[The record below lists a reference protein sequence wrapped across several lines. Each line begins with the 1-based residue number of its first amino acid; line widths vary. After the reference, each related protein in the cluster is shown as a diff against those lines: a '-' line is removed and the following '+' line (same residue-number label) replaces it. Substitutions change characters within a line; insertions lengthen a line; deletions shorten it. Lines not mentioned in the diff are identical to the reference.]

1 MNKNFYKLIQYLFV
15 TICFL
20 IIFKT
25 IKEEKEI
32 HNIMFNIDIYKFFPA
47 VIVSIFLVLVY
58 SQMIFKLSRH
68 TTSLKISK
76 KKWIYI
82 FLNSQFLDTIPFAG
96 FIYKAVNLKKYNLE
110 YKYFVFVYAF
120 IFYSWIII
128 YLFLFFIDTVIISL
142 YFGLVKYFYISIL
155 FLISSVMVFFFI
167 KLMNHLSHKFPSK
180 LYLLSKAK
188 ELIIF
193 TDKNLVKKNILI
205 FLKSGTII
213 HISEFCLYYLVISF
227 LQLDLSFKIIF
238 TIFFVNSLID
248 FFPITPKNIGISEL
262 ISGLLLSLI
271 GFNFTTGVLIRI
283 FIRLSSIFATII
295 LFLFNNIFLSE
306 RNE

>member
-1 MNKNFYKLIQYLFV
+1 MNKNFYKLIQYLFI
-15 TICFL
+15 TICFF

-68 TTSLKISK
+68 TTNLKISK
-76 KKWIYI
+76 KKWVYI

-120 IFYSWIII
+120 IFYSWIIV
-128 YLFLFFIDTVIISL
+128 YLFLFFIDTIIISL
-142 YFGLVKYFYISIL
+142 YFGLIKYFYISIL

-167 KLMNHLSHKFPSK
+167 KLINHLSNKFPSN

-193 TDKNLVKKNILI
+193 TNKNLVKKNILI

-213 HISEFCLYYLVISF
+213 HISEFCLYYLVINF
-227 LQLDLSFKIIF
+227 LQLDLSFKVIF

-248 FFPITPKNIGISEL
+248 FFPITPKNIGVSEL

-306 RNE
+306 KNE

>member
-1 MNKNFYKLIQYLFV
+1 LV
-15 TICFL
+15 
-20 IIFKT
+20 IFKT

-58 SQMIFKLSRH
+58 SQMIFKLSRN
-68 TTSLKISK
+68 TTNLKISK
-76 KKWIYI
+76 KNWIYI

-120 IFYSWIII
+120 VFYSWIII

-167 KLMNHLSHKFPSK
+167 KLINNLSHRLSSS
-180 LYLLSKAK
+180 LYLLSKAR

-193 TDKNLVKKNILI
+193 TNKNLVKKNILI

-227 LQLDLSFKIIF
+227 LQLDLSFKVIF

-306 RNE
+306 KNE

>member
-1 MNKNFYKLIQYLFV
+1 MV
-15 TICFL
+15 
-20 IIFKT
+20 IFKT

-58 SQMIFKLSRH
+58 SQMIFKLSRN
-68 TTSLKISK
+68 TTNLKISK
-76 KKWIYI
+76 KNWIYI

-120 IFYSWIII
+120 VFYSWIII

-167 KLMNHLSHKFPSK
+167 KLINNLSHRLSSS
-180 LYLLSKAK
+180 LYLLSKAR

-193 TDKNLVKKNILI
+193 TNKNLVKKNILI

-227 LQLDLSFKIIF
+227 LQLDLSFKVIF

-306 RNE
+306 KNE